1 MLFTVEFSR
10 KSDLSGK
17 FFTKIV
23 TNTTQKVGEN
33 NSISRK
39 LTFYISLD
47 NQETKGATMDI
58 NVAHF
63 TVIPRQVEITDD
75 NGEVKEVTCN
85 TLMMK
90 RDE

>member
-33 NSISRK
+33 KSISRK

-47 NQETKGATMDI
+47 NQEKKGAEMNL
-58 NVAHF
+58 NVADF
-63 TVIPRQVEITDD
+63 TVIPRQVEITEES
-75 NGEVKEVTCN
+75 GEVKEVTCN

-90 RDE
+90 RE